1 MRERRRERALFVKVR
16 GGEEAVELRGIHYK
30 RLHHADSDTHSLT
43 NTNIWDEND
52 EKKLAWRRSCFASF
66 PHEQEAV
73 VTASRRGH
81 SL

>member
-1 MRERRRERALFVKVR
+1 MRERRREHALFVKVR

-52 EKKLAWRRSCFASF
+52 EKNWRG
-66 PHEQEAV
+66 EEAV
-73 VTASRRGH
+73 SQVFHMSRRQ
-81 SL
+81 L